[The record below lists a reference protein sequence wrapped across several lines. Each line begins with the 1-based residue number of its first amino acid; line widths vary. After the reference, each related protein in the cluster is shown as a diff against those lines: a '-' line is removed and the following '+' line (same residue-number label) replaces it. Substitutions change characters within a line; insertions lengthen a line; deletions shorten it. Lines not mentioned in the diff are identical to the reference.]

1 MMRSQRSYSRHSRAW
16 FATTR
21 WSIVLAAGDRA
32 DSCCA
37 EALRSLCE
45 TYWYPLYAYTRHRGL
60 SQQDAEDVT
69 QGFLARLLEKDH
81 LGQVTRERGK
91 FRSFLLVSL
100 KHFLV
105 DDWKRKKAQKR
116 GGDKSLL
123 PLGVNAEEAESRYR
137 CEPVDT
143 TTPERLFERN
153 WAVRLLDTV
162 FTQLQHE
169 QRDRGKAEQF
179 KHLKFCL
186 TGQRSDIPY
195 AELAAKLGVSEAGLK
210 VTVHRLRQR
219 YRELLHQ
226 EVAHTVS
233 APEEVEE
240 ELRYLFEVLAES

>member
-1 MMRSQRSYSRHSRAW
+1 MKHQRTHTRLSSRW

-32 DSCCA
+32 DQRSV

-45 TYWYPLYAYTRHRGL
+45 TYWYPLYGYARHRGL
-60 SQQDAEDVT
+60 SRQDAEDLVQAFFT
-69 QGFLARLLEKDH
+69 RLLEKDR
-81 LGQVTRERGK
+81 LRDVGREGGT

-116 GGDKSLL
+116 GGDKTLLSLD
-123 PLGVNAEEAESRYR
+123 VNTEEAESRYQY
-137 CEPVDT
+137 EPVDT

-153 WAVRLLDTV
+153 WAVTLLDTV

-169 QRDRGKAEQF
+169 QRDRGRAEQF
-179 KHLKFCL
+179 EHLKFCL
-186 TGQRSDIPY
+186 SGQRSDIPY
-195 AELAAKLGVSEAGLK
+195 AELAANLHVSEASLK

-219 YRELLHQ
+219 YRELLRQ

-233 APEEVEE
+233 TPEEVEE
-240 ELRYLFEVLAES
+240 ELRYLFEVLSR

>member
-1 MMRSQRSYSRHSRAW
+1 MKHPRTHTRLSSHW

-21 WSIVLAAGDRA
+21 WSIVLAAGDRS
-32 DSCCA
+32 DHRCA

-45 TYWYPLYAYTRHRGL
+45 TYWYPLYVYARHRGL
-60 SQQDAEDVT
+60 SRQDAEDLT
-69 QGFLARLLEKDH
+69 QAFFARLLEKDH
-81 LGQVTRERGK
+81 LYGVGREGGK

-105 DDWKRKKAQKR
+105 DDWKRRKAQKR
-116 GGDKSLL
+116 GGDKILL
-123 PLGVNAEEAESRYR
+123 PLGVNTEEAESRYR

-143 TTPERLFERN
+143 TTPERLFEQN
-153 WAVRLLDTV
+153 WAVTLLDTV
-162 FTQLQHE
+162 FSQLQQE

-186 TGQRSDIPY
+186 TGQRSDLPY
-195 AELAAKLGVSEAGLK
+195 VELAARLDVSEAGLK

-219 YRELLHQ
+219 YRELLRQ

-233 APEEVEE
+233 TPEEVED
-240 ELRYLFEVLAES
+240 ELRYLFEVLSR